1 MVLEAEKG
9 LPQPWSPSRTIS
21 LIWISV
27 STLEVD
33 GGADKLSHGVFLLH
47 LFECNGEQS
56 HPKQGENIFQYQTSL
71 SIRFSLIFV
80 SHLLMPK
87 TLVKHG
93 VRGQC

>member
-47 LFECNGEQS
+47 YLSVMVSKAIPNKEKISF
-56 HPKQGENIFQYQTSL
+56 
-71 SIRFSLIFV
+71 SIRPVYPSDFL
-80 SHLLMPK
+80 
-87 TLVKHG
+87 
-93 VRGQC
+93 